1 MDISLKIIC
10 VVVLL
15 ATFGCASIES
25 VETAS
30 VLRGDTTVQPAE
42 PTAGAVSDVS
52 SIAHDS
58 VVGYEAEVVMPTE
71 KPAAVPTEDVVD
83 VVGDQR
89 RTVPNR
95 RLTLRQRRI
104 FVLGIGASEKN

>member
-1 MDISLKIIC
+1 
-10 VVVLL
+10 
-15 ATFGCASIES
+15 
-25 VETAS
+25 
-30 VLRGDTTVQPAE
+30 
-42 PTAGAVSDVS
+42 
-52 SIAHDS
+52 
-58 VVGYEAEVVMPTE
+58 MPTE